1 MDKKE
6 LSEGDIENLFITP
19 ALIRA
24 GWDMQSQIRQNVT
37 LTPGPV
43 VVRGEMSARNKKK
56 KKFAD
61 YVLSWKPGTRV
72 AVIESKENSY
82 SVGSGMQQA
91 LGYAEILGVPSAFS
105 SLRHN
110 FPYYLPLLC
119 PLINKTHQL

>member
-1 MDKKE
+1 MDKKG
-6 LSEGDIENLFITP
+6 LSERDIENLFITP
-19 ALIRA
+19 AIIRA

-72 AVIESKENSY
+72 AVIESKD
-82 SVGSGMQQA
+82 
-91 LGYAEILGVPSAFS
+91 IKT
-105 SLRHN
+105 
-110 FPYYLPLLC
+110 
-119 PLINKTHQL
+119 LIDCRLVRLHRES